1 MSQNNNPN
9 TRSPDSRSKGSRRG
23 ESPAARRRPSKA
35 PSKAAP
41 PGLAAREL
49 AVDLITSVLQDQ
61 RALDET
67 WAKALSTPAYRQLE
81 ARDIGLARTTAANAL
96 RYALPLN
103 AILAEFIKKPLPARQ
118 GRVAA
123 ILLAA
128 AAQLLL
134 LGTPAHA
141 AISLAVEQTA
151 RSRNSTHLKKFVNA
165 VLRKVAER
173 GPQAFSEIDS
183 VVAAIPDWLWRHW
196 TATYGAEIARSIA
209 EASLQ
214 EAPLDLSLK
223 NAAEA
228 PAWAERLGA
237 RQLSTGSLR
246 LQETGRVAE
255 LPGFVEGAW
264 WVQDA
269 ASALPAH
276 LFGAVAG
283 ADVADLCAAPGG
295 KTAQLAAL
303 GANVTCVDTS
313 SSRLD
318 RARENLERLCLKA
331 EFVVADAASW
341 QPGRTFDAVLLDA
354 PCTAT
359 GTLRRHPDILH
370 LKREG
375 DIAALAKLQQRILD
389 NAARLVR
396 PGGELIYA
404 TCSLQPEEGEQQ
416 IKGFLERHAEF
427 EIVPITGG
435 DAGIEASWITS
446 EGFLRTLPC
455 WTPRTLGGEA
465 VTTNDAGGKTGMD
478 GFFAALLSRRE
489 SR

>member
-1 MSQNNNPN
+1 MSENNNPN
-9 TRSPDSRSKGSRRG
+9 SRRPDSRPKGSDKAKT
-23 ESPAARRRPSKA
+23 PAARRRSRTA
-35 PSKAAP
+35 PSTTAP

-67 WAKALSTPAYRQLE
+67 LAKALSLPTYRDLA

-103 AILAEFIKKPLPARQ
+103 EVLAEFIEKPLPARQ

-128 AAQLLL
+128 TAQLLL
-134 LGTPAHA
+134 LRTPAHA

-173 GPQAFSEIDS
+173 GPHAFSETDP
-183 VVAAIPDWLWRHW
+183 VLAAIPEWLRRRW
-196 TATYGAEIARSIA
+196 TLAYGAQMARSIA
-209 EASLQ
+209 EASLH

-223 NAAEA
+223 NATEA
-228 PAWAERLGA
+228 TTWAERLGA

-246 LQETGRVAE
+246 LQESGRVAE
-255 LPGFVEGAW
+255 LPGFGEGAW

-269 ASALPAH
+269 ASALPAR
-276 LFGAVAG
+276 LFGSFSG

-295 KTAQLAAL
+295 KTAQLAAR
-303 GANVTCVDTS
+303 GANVTCVDSS

-318 RARENLERLCLKA
+318 RSKENLERLHLKA
-331 EFVVADAASW
+331 EYVVADAASW
-341 QPGRTFDAVLLDA
+341 RPGRTFDAVLLDA

-370 LKREG
+370 LKRDS
-375 DIAALAKLQQRILD
+375 DIAALAKLQQCILD
-389 NAARLVR
+389 NAACLVR

-416 IKGFLERHAEF
+416 IESFLERHADF
-427 EIVPITGG
+427 QMIPITVA
-435 DAGIEASWITS
+435 DAGIEARWITT

-455 WTPRTLGGEA
+455 WTPRTLSGEDA
-465 VTTNDAGGKTGMD
+465 AAGDAGLKTGMD
-478 GFFAALLSRRE
+478 GFFAARLRHRE

>member
-1 MSQNNNPN
+1 MAQS
-9 TRSPDSRSKGSRRG
+9 TT
-23 ESPAARRRPSKA
+23 
-35 PSKAAP
+35 AP
-41 PGLAAREL
+41 PGLAARDL
-49 AVDLITSVLQDQ
+49 AVDLIASVLQDQ

-67 WAKALSTPAYRQLE
+67 WAKALRLPAYRDLA

-103 AILAEFIKKPLPARQ
+103 EVLSKFIEKPLPARQ

-134 LGTPAHA
+134 LRTPAHA

-151 RSRNSTHLKKFVNA
+151 RSRNSPHLKKFVNA
-165 VLRKVAER
+165 VLRKVADG
-173 GPQAFSEIDS
+173 GPQAISETDP
-183 VVAAIPDWLWRHW
+183 VVAAIPEWLWRRW
-196 TATYGAEIARSIA
+196 TEAYGERMARSIA
-209 EASLQ
+209 EASLH

-223 NAAEA
+223 NASEASTLAES
-228 PAWAERLGA
+228 LGA

-246 LQETGRVAE
+246 LQETGRVAA
-255 LPGFVEGAW
+255 LPGFDEGAW

-269 ASALPAH
+269 ASALPAS
-276 LFGAVAG
+276 LFGAVSG

-303 GANVTCVDTS
+303 GANVTCVDSS

-318 RARENLERLCLKA
+318 RTKENLERLHLKA
-331 EFVVADAASW
+331 DFVVADAASW

-370 LKREG
+370 LKRDG
-375 DIAALAKLQQRILD
+375 DVAALAKLQQRILD
-389 NAARLVR
+389 NAACLVR

-416 IKGFLERHAEF
+416 IASFLERHPDF
-427 EIVPITGG
+427 EVIPITAG
-435 DAGIEASWITS
+435 DFGIETHWLTS

-455 WTPRTLGGEA
+455 WTPRTLGDED
-465 VTTNDAGGKTGMD
+465 VTGDEDGVKSGMD
-478 GFFAALLSRRE
+478 GFFAARLRHRE
-489 SR
+489 RG